1 LAFVPVT
8 TTRYVPAV
16 PVQLSRLV
24 PDPPVIVVE
33 LSVHESPVAGEIE
46 VVRATV
52 PVKPLT
58 GITVMVELADTAGIV
73 VTKDGLANIW
83 KSTTWTN
90 IVPVVWDVD
99 PLVPLTVTV

>member
-1 LAFVPVT
+1 
-8 TTRYVPAV
+8 
-16 PVQLSRLV
+16 
-24 PDPPVIVVE
+24 
-33 LSVHESPVAGEIE
+33 
-46 VVRATV
+46 VRATV